1 MSKTLK
7 HSLVFGGGRQ
17 LLEVDQI
24 EQELD
29 ELDTRR
35 DSESI
40 QSGSRKPSAYVEVFE
55 GIKRKAYVYNV
66 SEHISSY
73 GQHCS

>member
-1 MSKTLK
+1 M
-7 HSLVFGGGRQ
+7 VFDGGKQ

-29 ELDTRR
+29 ELDKKR

-40 QSGSRKPSAYVEVFE
+40 QDGSRKPSAYVEVFE
-55 GIKRKAYVYNV
+55 GIK
-66 SEHISSY
+66 
-73 GQHCS
+73 